1 MKNRATARRQTPTM
15 LPIAA
20 PAMAPALSL
29 SLPFTDGSAE
39 PEVGSVVESVEDG
52 LDDAPPSAVRLAYG
66 PQSELGT
73 ASGQEGSWHKD
84 RSCGPC
90 WGLNVTG
97 RAHREL
103 YMLFMRVFRACAS
116 AVEKP

>member
-1 MKNRATARRQTPTM
+1 M
-15 LPIAA
+15 LPIVT
-20 PAMAPALSL
+20 PAMPPALSL
-29 SLPFTDGSAE
+29 WLLLIDGE
-39 PEVGSVVESVEDG
+39 FVSVVEFVEDVAAPDVV
-52 LDDAPPSAVRLAYG
+52 DDAPPSAERLAYG

-73 ASGQEGSWHKD
+73 ARGQVGSWHKD

-103 YMLFMRVFRACAS
+103 YKLFMRVFRACAS